1 MSKSER
7 TIKIGNY
14 RNIIGNTRETIEAIQ
29 RYLQQF
35 SAAPANPEEIGS
47 TPCASINKVLDS
59 TIDEELK
66 SEVDKII
73 RRL

>member
-1 MSKSER
+1 MSKPEIN
-7 TIKIGNY
+7 IKNY
-14 RNIIGNTRETIEAIQ
+14 INIIGNTKETIEAIQ

-59 TIDEELK
+59 RVDEDIK

>member
-1 MSKSER
+1 MSKPEIN
-7 TIKIGNY
+7 IKNY
-14 RNIIGNTRETIEAIQ
+14 INIIGNTKETIEAIQ

-35 SAAPANPEEIGS
+35 SASPANPEEIGS

-59 TIDEELK
+59 TIDEDVK

-73 RRL
+73 RKL

>member
-1 MSKSER
+1 MSKPEIN
-7 TIKIGNY
+7 IKNY
-14 RNIIGNTRETIEAIQ
+14 INIIGNTKETIEAIQ

-35 SAAPANPEEIGS
+35 SASPANPDEIGS

-59 TIDEELK
+59 TVDEELK

>member
-1 MSKSER
+1 MSKPEIN
-7 TIKIGNY
+7 IKNY
-14 RNIIGNTRETIEAIQ
+14 INIIGNTKETIEAIQ

-59 TIDEELK
+59 TVDEDVK